1 MSISIKIPNLPK
13 FQAALNKSP
22 QYTEKEIRKAFE
34 ESLYQIV
41 IETKP
46 ITPIDKGALR
56 SSIGQVDNEGIFK
69 IEKTRAMVGT
79 NIKYAVYVHEGTRYM
94 IGRPFLETGLK
105 KSESKIKGFFKD
117 AINNVFNKIAM
128 QSK

>member
-34 ESLYQIV
+34 ESLYQI
-41 IETKP
+41 IRETKP
-46 ITPIDKGALR
+46 LTPVDTGLLR
-56 SSIGQVDNEGIFK
+56 SSIGQQGSKGIFK
-69 IEKTRAMVGT
+69 IEKMKAIVGT
-79 NIKYAVYVHEGTRYM
+79 AIKYAVYVHEGTRYM